1 MVLIIA
7 TPCFCE
13 RERLIQVTTAAGVL
27 SSLKNYFLN
36 GCVFL
41 LSTEHHTEM
50 SKYNF
55 KRVLFTD
62 LVLSSDNVHVKMD

>member
-1 MVLIIA
+1 MSILSYSMVLMVA

-13 RERLIQVTTAAGVL
+13 RERLIQVTTIVGVL

-41 LSTEHHTEM
+41 LSADHTET
-50 SKYNF
+50 SKYNS
-55 KRVLFTD
+55 KRLLFTD
-62 LVLSSDNVHVKMD
+62 